1 MEIIFWI
8 LTVGFWIILGLLPLL
23 VIIFLIYPEYD
34 NRREEKLNEYKRL
47 YWFVSDEYYKFR
59 SDNNNLDE
67 SKALRKFFSDKV
79 IYKKALSL
87 KQNREFEFDNYTQ
100 YPITRFEEEDIKKK
114 RKYSYQYEKLIYE
127 IFSPYGVYISDDQW
141 LLNRGIASTEII
153 DKIGEFLRI
162 DLVDSVRLFDE
173 FIENGLIQKTR
184 FEDIYVLGYIL
195 YHWDCVSE
203 NDWSFSKWMTFKKNH
218 LYRKASLNDFIIEY
232 GSYEV
237 VNKSRSWYVIFGES
251 RSYTIDILIDNQ
263 KIIDIIYSWDKTK
276 GKRVYDYEFGRDNSE
291 ETKNKIVMFIEENIR
306 YLYVES
312 GLKFSLNFDY
322 QRFKNDNS
330 KQK

>member
-1 MEIIFWI
+1 MEIIFMI
-8 LTVGFWIILGLLPLL
+8 LTIGFWIIIGLLPVLG
-23 VIIFLIYPEYD
+23 IIYMVYAENK
-34 NRREEKLNEYKRL
+34 NRKEEKLNEYKRL
-47 YWFVSDEYYKFR
+47 YWLVSDEFYKFR
-59 SDNNNLDE
+59 FDNNNLDE
-67 SKALRKFFSDKV
+67 SDALRKFFSDKK
-79 IYKKALSL
+79 IYKKALNL
-87 KQNREFEFDNYTQ
+87 KQNSEFESENYTKYQ
-100 YPITRFEEEDIKKK
+100 ITRFEKEDIKKK
-114 RKYSYQYEKLIYE
+114 RQYSYQYEKLIYE
-127 IFSPYGVYISDDQW
+127 IFSSWGIYISDDKW

-291 ETKNKIVMFIEENIR
+291 ETKNKIVMFIEENSR
-306 YLYVES
+306 FLYVES